1 MPQSDQNKLAVL
13 GKFLKSPI
21 FYIVMAP
28 ILTCLIYV
36 VFLVMPISMNFSYSN
51 SSCTLLP
58 IILPDLYKS
67 SSQNYSYK
75 TEGNFKI
82 KGLSLFSSKICIT
95 AKSSVAENS
104 KNILDFKLLGSLPIK
119 RIAII
124 ASKYPTI
131 DYSKLSDPLSP
142 IKPIELTIDKPDI
155 VFSYKIRFNNQSV
168 DCQINNQ
175 SLLCPIQELN
185 LEPGKTNPAQLN
197 RIINNQLVNTV
208 YEGDVKTLDPIL
220 VTGGNAIQNN
230 IIFDEPNEL
239 ELNFNKPIASVA
251 DIKLF
256 AKNNEA
262 YNEVAHTHS
271 FSDTKLKISLST
283 PLARKTTYKVSVGQ
297 AVSTTDNVLPE
308 VYNAEFYVSGGPK
321 VIDHNTGAYKFSPDK
336 NISIGFDQEVNSS
349 QDLKKLITVIGLESD
364 YALTISGKSIILNPN
379 SNLPYCSNIT
389 IKLNNQVQNNFGVS
403 GDSAWQHNFRTVC
416 GRSSV
421 IGTSIQGRPITA
433 HWYGRGPSMV
443 LFMGGI
449 HGNEKSSVATLESW
463 LEELEKYSDRIP
475 TDRTIVVIT
484 SVNPDGYETN
494 SRFNKNGVDLNR
506 NFPSQNW
513 SSTVSGPGYSNL
525 INGGGSAP
533 LSEPESATLANFVNQ
548 YRPRAV
554 FSFHATASLVSPNY
568 SGDSEAIAQL
578 YASKSSYNFANG
590 SQTDIALGYSTSGD
604 FEFWLRDIGIPNVLI
619 EQSTLKRDEIN
630 KNRSALWAMVGI

>member
-1 MPQSDQNKLAVL
+1 
-13 GKFLKSPI
+13 
-21 FYIVMAP
+21 
-28 ILTCLIYV
+28 
-36 VFLVMPISMNFSYSN
+36 
-51 SSCTLLP
+51 
-58 IILPDLYKS
+58 
-67 SSQNYSYK
+67 
-75 TEGNFKI
+75 
-82 KGLSLFSSKICIT
+82 
-95 AKSSVAENS
+95 
-104 KNILDFKLLGSLPIK
+104 
-119 RIAII
+119 
-124 ASKYPTI
+124 
-131 DYSKLSDPLSP
+131 
-142 IKPIELTIDKPDI
+142 
-155 VFSYKIRFNNQSV
+155 
-168 DCQINNQ
+168 
-175 SLLCPIQELN
+175 
-185 LEPGKTNPAQLN
+185 
-197 RIINNQLVNTV
+197 
-208 YEGDVKTLDPIL
+208 
-220 VTGGNAIQNN
+220 
-230 IIFDEPNEL
+230 
-239 ELNFNKPIASVA
+239 
-251 DIKLF
+251 
-256 AKNNEA
+256 
-262 YNEVAHTHS
+262 
-271 FSDTKLKISLST
+271 
-283 PLARKTTYKVSVGQ
+283 
-297 AVSTTDNVLPE
+297 
-308 VYNAEFYVSGGPK
+308 
-321 VIDHNTGAYKFSPDK
+321 
-336 NISIGFDQEVNSS
+336 
-349 QDLKKLITVIGLESD
+349 
-364 YALTISGKSIILNPN
+364 
-379 SNLPYCSNIT
+379 
-389 IKLNNQVQNNFGVS
+389 
-403 GDSAWQHNFRTVC
+403 
-416 GRSSV
+416 
-421 IGTSIQGRPITA
+421 
-433 HWYGRGPSMV
+433 MV